1 MNAKKAK
8 EVRKAVRMWCAAQK
22 ETIPYR
28 LLVVGKVTKKQI
40 EVDGEMVG
48 VEKVTIINSKKSFRG
63 LYRSLK
69 KAARS

>member
-8 EVRKAVRMWCAAQK
+8 QVRKAVRMWCAAQK

-28 LLVVGKVTKKQI
+28 LLVVGKIKRKKI
-40 EVDGEMVG
+40 EVDGEMVD
-48 VEKVTIINSKKSFRG
+48 VEKVTVVNSKKSFRG